1 MNVDETVALF
11 RHGLESGRM
20 AQGYVISGAIQG
32 PARDAVGRILQL
44 LFCMD
49 SQPPCGQCAGCRQ
62 ASERAH
68 PDLTWVEPEKKS
80 RIISV
85 AQMRVMQQ
93 RMQQT
98 SFSGGWK
105 ACVIYAADR
114 LNAQAANAFLK
125 LLEEPPEK
133 TLFLLLTDSPQFL
146 LPTIVSRCQRVNV
159 AGAADALRPE
169 WRDRTLAIMKE
180 AGGAGPVT
188 AMALAERTARLLAEI
203 KAQAAEEVKAETDSE
218 TVEEETNTLNARID
232 ARYKEKRKQIVL
244 LMLSWYRDVL
254 MATVGME
261 DEILE
266 HADCQADIRAKAARI
281 PVTSARNN
289 IGIAEH
295 MNRLLERNV
304 SESMA
309 LNMAF
314 GAWR

>member
-1 MNVDETVALF
+1 MNVDEAAALF
-11 RHGLESGRM
+11 RNGLASGRM

-32 PARDAVGRILQL
+32 PVRDAVARILQM

-62 ASERAH
+62 AGERAH

-80 RIISV
+80 RVISV

-146 LPTIVSRCQRVNV
+146 LPTIVSRCQRISI

-169 WRDRTLAIMKE
+169 WRDQTLAIMTE

-188 AMALAERTARLLAEI
+188 AMALAERLARLLTAI

-218 TVEEETNTLNARID
+218 TVEEETNTLNARVD

-261 DEILE
+261 DAIFE
-266 HADCQADIRAKAARI
+266 HADYRSVIQAKAARLTAI
-281 PVTSARNN
+281 LARNN
-289 IGIAEH
+289 VSIAEH

-314 GAWR
+314 GAWH